1 MKRRILLSIVLVVS
15 LVSVSLMSS
24 DSRVEAQNQ
33 LRVVADTGVI
43 TLGPNQALR
52 VTVAAGDVNGDDPL
66 RVRFRQMKYT
76 QGVCSGGIC
85 KHSVESQTTSA
96 PVTLAPN
103 ESAVVNAANYVVWRI
118 VVFGSNRNLRATG
131 AIVNVN
137 TGEVTSNIIVA
148 NTEGDI
154 H

>member
-1 MKRRILLSIVLVVS
+1 MKRRISLSIAVALSIVLV
-15 LVSVSLMSS
+15 LLTSS
-24 DSRVEAQNQ
+24 DSTVTAQNQ

-43 TLGPNQALR
+43 TLGPNQVLR

-66 RVRFRQMKYT
+66 RVRFRQIKYA

-85 KHSVESQTTSA
+85 KHSIESQTTSA

-103 ESAVVNAANYVVWRI
+103 ESAVVDAADYVLWRI
-118 VVFGSNRNLRATG
+118 VVFASNRNVRATG
-131 AIVNVN
+131 TIINAN
-137 TGEVTSNIIVA
+137 TGEVTSNIIMA
-148 NTEGDI
+148 NTEGDF